1 MPEARGSAAAASA
14 AGWLTLPAEGAQQ
27 EVPARAPGA
36 PLVLDDLPDGVVV
49 IRSDGS
55 ITDLNVA
62 AERLLG
68 RPRAELLGT
77 PLRRAMPLQ
86 DTSGRRWWDVLRDG
100 DGPSGV
106 TDSGHGERLLLLPG
120 GTELLVT
127 ARFHRAA
134 DGSLDR
140 AVLALR
146 TPDERR
152 RAETD
157 TTSLIAT
164 VAHEL
169 RSPLT
174 SVKQF
179 TASLLRRWDRFSDEQ
194 KRLMLSTVQADAER
208 VSRLVGDLLDVA
220 RVDAGRLT
228 VHRRPMDLATLVREH
243 VDRLRMAGY
252 DDERFVLTVAADL
265 PELWADPDRM
275 AQVVTNLVDN
285 AVRHGAGTVA
295 VEVSVLSAAEA
306 AVGDGA
312 GEAIV
317 LTVDDAGEGIPAENR
332 PYVFSKFWHGGARS
346 GTGLGLYV
354 TRGLVE
360 AHGGDIDVSSA
371 PGGGA
376 RFTVRLPAGEPAG
389 P

>member
-1 MPEARGSAAAASA
+1 MSSA
-14 AGWLTLPAEGAQQ
+14 LPPVLPA
-27 EVPARAPGA
+27 
-36 PLVLDDLPDGVVV
+36 LDLDDLPDGVVV
-49 IRSDGS
+49 TAGDGS
-55 ITDLNVA
+55 IVDLNVV

-68 RPRAELLGT
+68 RPRTDLLGA
-77 PLRRAMPLQ
+77 PSRRALPLQ
-86 DTSGRRWWDVLRDG
+86 DTSGRRWWDVLQDTSRR
-100 DGPSGV
+100 PSGV
-106 TDSGHGERLLLLPG
+106 TGDGHAERLLLLPG

-127 ARFHRAA
+127 ARFHRDETGA
-134 DGSLDR
+134 LLR
-140 AVLALR
+140 TVLALR

-194 KRLMLSTVQADAER
+194 KRLMLSTVQADADR

-228 VHRRPMDLATLVREH
+228 VHRRPMDLPALVREH

-252 DDERFVLTVAADL
+252 DDERFELTVAPDL

-285 AVRHGAGTVA
+285 AVRHGAGTVVVTVA
-295 VEVSVLSAAEA
+295 GDRA
-306 AVGDGA
+306 GDGA
-312 GEAIV
+312 RDGWVV
-317 LTVDDAGEGIPAENR
+317 LTVEDNGEGVPVENR

-346 GTGLGLYV
+346 GTGLGLYL

-360 AHGGDIDVSSA
+360 AHGGDVDVDSA
-371 PGGGA
+371 ATGGA
-376 RFTVRLPAGEPAG
+376 RFTVRLPAGEPAATVR
-389 P
+389 

>member
-1 MPEARGSAAAASA
+1 MPEARGSAEAASSA
-14 AGWLTLPAEGAQQ
+14 RSLVLPA
-27 EVPARAPGA
+27 
-36 PLVLDDLPDGVVV
+36 LDLDDLPDGVVV
-49 IRSDGS
+49 TDGDGA
-55 ITDLNVA
+55 IADLNSA

-68 RPRAELLGT
+68 RPRVDLLGT
-77 PLRRAMPLQ
+77 PLRRALPLQ
-86 DTSGRRWWDVLRDG
+86 DTSGRRWWDVVQDSSRRPHGVDPDG
-100 DGPSGV
+100 HP
-106 TDSGHGERLLLLPG
+106 ERLLLLPG

-127 ARFHRAA
+127 ARFLR
-134 DGSLDR
+134 DGSGSLLR

-194 KRLMLSTVQADAER
+194 KRLMLSTVQADADR

-228 VHRRPMDLATLVREH
+228 VHRRPMDLAALVREH

-252 DDERFVLTVAADL
+252 DDERFELTVAPDL

-285 AVRHGAGTVA
+285 AVRHGAGTVVVA
-295 VEVSVLSAAEA
+295 VAGERPTGS
-306 AVGDGA
+306 GA
-312 GEAIV
+312 GWVV
-317 LTVDDAGEGIPAENR
+317 LTVDDNGDGVPAENR

-360 AHGGDIDVSSA
+360 AHGGDVDVDSA
-371 PGGGA
+371 PTGGA
-376 RFTVRLPAGEPAG
+376 RFTVRLPAGEPVATAG
-389 P
+389 

>member
-1 MPEARGSAAAASA
+1 MPA
-14 AGWLTLPAEGAQQ
+14 
-27 EVPARAPGA
+27 
-36 PLVLDDLPDGVVV
+36 LVLDDLPDGVLV
-49 IRSDGS
+49 IAGDGS
-55 ITDLNVA
+55 ITDLNPA

-68 RPRAELLGT
+68 RPRTELVGI
-77 PLRRAMPLQ
+77 PLRRALPLQ
-86 DTSGRRWWDVLRDG
+86 DTSGRRWWDVLREAGRWPAGVDADG
-100 DGPSGV
+100 HP
-106 TDSGHGERLLLLPG
+106 ERLLLLPG
-120 GTELLVT
+120 GAELLVT
-127 ARFHRAA
+127 ARFRR
-134 DGSLDR
+134 DGSGALQR

-179 TASLLRRWDRFSDEQ
+179 TASLLRRWDRFTDEQ

-228 VHRRPMDLATLVREH
+228 VHRRPMDLAGLVREH
-243 VDRLRMAGY
+243 VDRLRTAGY
-252 DDERFVLTVAADL
+252 DDERFVLTVAGDL

-295 VEVSVLSAAEA
+295 VDVSAQ
-306 AVGDGA
+306 DGSL
-312 GEAIV
+312 V
-317 LTVDDAGEGIPAENR
+317 LTVDDSGEGVPAENR

-360 AHGGDIDVSSA
+360 AHGGDIDVDSA
-371 PGGGA
+371 PSGGA
-376 RFTVRLPAGEPAG
+376 RFTVRLPGGEPAAPG
-389 P
+389 D

>member
-1 MPEARGSAAAASA
+1 VPEARGSAEAAQSA
-14 AGWLTLPAEGAQQ
+14 PLLTLP
-27 EVPARAPGA
+27 VDRP
-36 PLVLDDLPDGVVV
+36 PLTLDDLPDAIV
-49 IRSDGS
+49 IIDGDGA
-55 ITDLNVA
+55 TADLNTA

-68 RPRAELLGT
+68 RSRAELVGT
-77 PLRRAMPLQ
+77 PLRRALPLQ
-86 DTSGRRWWDVLRDG
+86 DTSGRRWWDVLRGG
-100 DGPSGV
+100 DLPGGV
-106 TDSGHGERLLLLPG
+106 TAGGHGERLLLLPG

-127 ARFHRAA
+127 ARFHRAE

-194 KRLMLSTVQADAER
+194 KRLMLQTVQADAER

-285 AVRHGAGTVA
+285 AVRHGAGTV
-295 VEVSVLSAAEA
+295 VVDVSVLTAAQA
-306 AVGDGA
+306 AAAGDGL
-312 GEAIV
+312 GEALV
-317 LTVDDAGEGIPAENR
+317 LVVDDAGEGIPVENR
-332 PYVFSKFWHGGARS
+332 PYVFSKFWHGGGRS

-371 PGGGA
+371 PTGGA
-376 RFTVRLPAGEPAG
+376 RFTVRLPAGEP
-389 P
+389 PTV

>member
-1 MPEARGSAAAASA
+1 VSSAE
-14 AGWLTLPAEGAQQ
+14 WLTLPADGPPGEGGG
-27 EVPARAPGA
+27 PGA
-36 PLVLDDLPDGVVV
+36 PPLVLDDLPDGVVV

-68 RPRAELLGT
+68 RPRAELVGT
-77 PLRRAMPLQ
+77 PLRRALPLQ

-100 DGPSGV
+100 DRPSGV
-106 TDSGHGERLLLLPG
+106 TDHGHGERLLLLPG

-208 VSRLVGDLLDVA
+208 VSRLVGDLLDVS

-295 VEVSVLSAAEA
+295 VDVSVLAAP
-306 AVGDGA
+306 GA
-312 GEAIV
+312 GEVIV

-360 AHGGDIDVSSA
+360 AHGGDIDVSAA
-371 PGGGA
+371 PTGGA
-376 RFTVRLPAGEPAG
+376 RFTVRLPAGEP
-389 P
+389 PPV

>member
-1 MPEARGSAAAASA
+1 V
-14 AGWLTLPAEGAQQ
+14 LP
-27 EVPARAPGA
+27 
-36 PLVLDDLPDGVVV
+36 PLVLDDLPDGIVVT
-49 IRSDGS
+49 DGDGA
-55 ITDLNVA
+55 IADLNVA
-62 AERLLG
+62 AERLLD
-68 RPRAELLGT
+68 RPRADLLGT
-77 PLRRAMPLQ
+77 PLRRALPLQ
-86 DTSGRRWWDVLRDG
+86 DTSGRRWWDVLLDTARR
-100 DGPSGV
+100 PVGV
-106 TDSGHGERLLLLPG
+106 SEDGHGERLLLLPG

-127 ARFHRAA
+127 ARFHR
-134 DGSLDR
+134 DETGTLLR

-157 TTSLIAT
+157 TASLIAT

-179 TASLLRRWDRFSDEQ
+179 TASLLRRWDRFSDDQ
-194 KRLMLSTVQADAER
+194 KRLMLSTVQADADR

-243 VDRLRMAGY
+243 VDRLRFAGY
-252 DDERFVLTVAADL
+252 DDERFELTVDADL

-295 VEVSVLSAAEA
+295 VGVSAETA
-306 AVGDGA
+306 PDG
-312 GEAIV
+312 GSWIV
-317 LTVDDAGEGIPAENR
+317 LTVEDNGEGVPIENR
-332 PYVFSKFWHGGARS
+332 PYVFSKFWHGGTRS

-360 AHGGDIDVSSA
+360 AHGGDVDVDAA
-371 PGGGA
+371 PTGGA
-376 RFTVRLPAGEPAG
+376 RFTVRLPAGEPVATVA
-389 P
+389 

>member
-1 MPEARGSAAAASA
+1 VPEARGSAEAASSA
-14 AGWLTLPAEGAQQ
+14 LPSTLPVIG
-27 EVPARAPGA
+27 
-36 PLVLDDLPDGVVV
+36 LDDLPDGVVV
-49 IRSDGS
+49 VDGS
-55 ITDLNVA
+55 GVISDVNTVAEKLLN
-62 AERLLG
+62 RS
-68 RPRAELLGT
+68 RADLLGT
-77 PLRRAMPLQ
+77 PLRRGLPLQ
-86 DTSGRRWWDVLRDG
+86 DTSGRRWWDVLQDTVHR
-100 DGPSGV
+100 PAGV
-106 TDSGHGERLLLLPG
+106 TEAGHAERLLLLPG
-120 GTELLVT
+120 GTELLVS
-127 ARFHRAA
+127 ARFHR
-134 DGSLDR
+134 DDEGTLQR

-194 KRLMLSTVQADAER
+194 KRLMLTTVQADADR

-228 VHRRPMDLATLVREH
+228 VHKRPMDLAGLVSEH
-243 VDRLRMAGY
+243 VDRLRVAGY
-252 DDERFVLTVAADL
+252 DDDRFDVRVAPDL

-275 AQVVTNLVDN
+275 AQVVTNLIDN
-285 AVRHGAGTVA
+285 ATKHGAGRVTIGVA
-295 VEVSVLSAAEA
+295 VDL
-306 AVGDGA
+306 DQ
-312 GEAIV
+312 IV
-317 LTVDDAGEGIPAENR
+317 LTVADAGEGIPAENR
-332 PYVFSKFWHGGARS
+332 PYVFSKFWHGGERS

-360 AHGGDIDVSSA
+360 AHGGDVDVDSA
-371 PGGGA
+371 PDGGA
-376 RFTVRLPAGEPAG
+376 RFTVRLPAGEPAD
-389 P
+389 

>member
-1 MPEARGSAAAASA
+1 MPEARGSAGAASS
-14 AGWLTLPAEGAQQ
+14 
-27 EVPARAPGA
+27 AR
-36 PLVLDDLPDGVVV
+36 PLVVPELRLDDLPDGVVV
-49 IRSDGS
+49 VAGDGS
-55 ITDLNVA
+55 ITDLNQV

-68 RPRAELLGT
+68 RPRAELVGT
-77 PLRRAMPLQ
+77 PLRRALPLQ
-86 DTSGRRWWDVLRDG
+86 DTSGRRWWDVLRDAG
-100 DGPSGV
+100 RRPSGV
-106 TDSGHGERLLLLPG
+106 TEDGHPERLLLLPG

-127 ARFHRAA
+127 ARFHR
-134 DGSLDR
+134 DGTGRLLR

-179 TASLLRRWDRFSDEQ
+179 TASLLRRWDRFTDEQ
-194 KRLMLSTVQADAER
+194 KRLMLSTVQADADR

-228 VHRRPMDLATLVREH
+228 VHRRPMDLAALVREH

-252 DDERFVLTVAADL
+252 DDERFVLTVAPDL

-285 AVRHGAGTVA
+285 AVRHGAGTVEVA
-295 VEVSVLSAAEA
+295 VA
-306 AVGDGA
+306 AVDGWV
-312 GEAIV
+312 V
-317 LTVDDAGEGIPAENR
+317 LTVDDGGEGVPDENR

-360 AHGGDIDVSSA
+360 AHGGDVDVDTA
-371 PGGGA
+371 PAGGA
-376 RFTVRLPAGEPAG
+376 RFTVRLPAGEPA
-389 P
+389 PVA

>member
-1 MPEARGSAAAASA
+1 MSHRAGGEGEREAASS
-14 AGWLTLPAEGAQQ
+14 AGLLTLLVNRPA
-27 EVPARAPGA
+27 
-36 PLVLDDLPDGVVV
+36 LTLDDLPDGVLVLDAEGA
-49 IRSDGS
+49 IA
-55 ITDLNVA
+55 DLNTA
-62 AERLLG
+62 AEDLLG
-68 RPRAELLGT
+68 RPRSELVGI
-77 PLRRAMPLQ
+77 PLRRALPLQ

-100 DGPSGV
+100 DRPSGV
-106 TDSGHGERLLLLPG
+106 TAAGHGERLLLLPG

-194 KRLMLSTVQADAER
+194 KRLMLQTVQADAER

-243 VDRLRMAGY
+243 VDRLRMAGF
-252 DDERFVLTVAADL
+252 DDERFVLTVAGDL

-295 VEVSVLSAAEA
+295 VDVSVLSASA
-306 AVGDGA
+306 AAAAGDGL
-312 GEAIV
+312 GEALV

-360 AHGGDIDVSSA
+360 AHGGDIDVSAA
-371 PGGGA
+371 PAGGA
-376 RFTVRLPAGEPAG
+376 RFTVRLPAGEPPAV
-389 P
+389 

>member
-1 MPEARGSAAAASA
+1 MPEARGNAEAVSSAPGS
-14 AGWLTLPAEGAQQ
+14 
-27 EVPARAPGA
+27 RAPGLA
-36 PLVLDDLPDGVVV
+36 LDDLPDGLVVV
-49 IRSDGS
+49 AADGS
-55 ITDLNVA
+55 ITDLNDVA
-62 AERLLG
+62 GRLLG
-68 RPRAELLGT
+68 RPRGELLGM
-77 PLRRAMPLQ
+77 PLRRALPLQ
-86 DTSGRRWWDVLRDG
+86 DTSGRRWWDVLRD
-100 DGPSGV
+100 DGRRPSGV
-106 TDSGHGERLLLLPG
+106 TDDGHGERLLLLPG

-127 ARFHRAA
+127 ARFHRDAT
-134 DGSLDR
+134 GTLQR

-179 TASLLRRWDRFSDEQ
+179 TASLLRRWDRFTDEQ

-252 DDERFVLTVAADL
+252 DDDRFVLTVAEDL

-295 VEVSVLSAAEA
+295 VDVTGA
-306 AVGDGA
+306 DGS
-312 GEAIV
+312 IV
-317 LTVDDAGEGIPAENR
+317 LTVDDAGEGIAAENR
-332 PYVFSKFWHGGARS
+332 PYVFSKFWHGGGRS

-360 AHGGDIDVSSA
+360 AHGGDVDVDSSPA
-371 PGGGA
+371 GGA
-376 RFTVRLPAGEPAG
+376 RFTVRLPAGEPG
-389 P
+389 